1 MTDNWARQRGI
12 QGLPIFQVI
21 EGQPAANAGLIG
33 FRQNQRGDFFL
44 GDIILEV
51 DGFKVSTHDDLL
63 NVLEQHQP
71 GETVKVITLRN
82 QDTLEFDVELAPP
95 G

>member
-1 MTDNWARQRGI
+1 M
-12 QGLPIFQVI
+12 LPASVVASI
-21 EGQPAANAGLIG
+21 PAESVHFAITEIATLN
-33 FRQNQRGDFFL
+33 
-44 GDIILEV
+44 IILEV
-51 DGFKVSTHDDLL
+51 DGNKVSNPDDLL

-71 GETVKVITLRN
+71 GDTVKVITLRN